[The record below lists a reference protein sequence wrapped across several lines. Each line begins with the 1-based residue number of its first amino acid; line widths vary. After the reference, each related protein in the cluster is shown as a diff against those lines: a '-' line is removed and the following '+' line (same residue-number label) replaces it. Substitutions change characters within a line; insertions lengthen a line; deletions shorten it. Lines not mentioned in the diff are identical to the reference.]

1 MAFTIPDDELGTVSK
16 LSNYPNRIERLKA
29 AALKAQFDA
38 DAKTVM
44 GALKRLIQEL
54 GLATAARNVGFK
66 KTTAVNADNVQDAI
80 ENVQRQIA
88 GVSQSGIADASI
100 TAAKIADGAVGTAAI
115 ADDAITADKLARSA
129 VDTDAIKWGAVD
141 AYRLK
146 DAAVTEAKLAN
157 GAVTESKIGYY
168 AVTEKK
174 IASGAVTSEKIAN
187 RTINS
192 AKMGDASVTERAL
205 CDGAVTKDKVADGA
219 VTEEKL
225 AAGAVTAEKLASD
238 ALDSVLNAYF
248 LKVYPVGAFYFS
260 ASSDNP
266 ATLFGGTWTQI
277 KDTFIL
283 AAGTKYKAGTT
294 GGEATHAL
302 TVPEMPNH
310 YHDEYA
316 GNDGGDSSAP
326 SGYIGWPSISYTSD
340 KTWLAKL
347 AKTSGTGGGAA
358 HNNMPPYLAVYVWQR
373 TA

>member
-1 MAFTIPDDELGTVSK
+1 MAFTIPDDALGTISK

-54 GLATAARNVGFK
+54 GLATAARNVGFE

-115 ADDAITADKLARSA
+115 ADDAITADKLAMSA

-141 AYRLK
+141 TNRLK
-146 DAAVTEAKLAN
+146 GAAVTEKKLAN

-168 AVTEKK
+168 AVTEQK
-174 IASGAVTSEKIAN
+174 IASKAVTGEKIAD

-205 CDGAVTKDKVADGA
+205 CDGAVTNTKVGYKALGEAISVTPSFMKSGGTASVNSCAFRYVKAVGVMLFQIELLGLSQQEVDSGVILTFSGLDKLPSEDAGFAAVVQVASMTGPNGFA
-219 VTEEKL
+219 
-225 AAGAVTAEKLASD
+225 LAS
-238 ALDSVLNAYF
+238 ACFYEGGGLRI
-248 LKVYPVGAFYFS
+248 VYPDGVS
-260 ASSDNP
+260 
-266 ATLFGGTWTQI
+266 TGGTV
-277 KDTFIL
+277 
-283 AAGTKYKAGTT
+283 
-294 GGEATHAL
+294 L
-302 TVPEMPNH
+302 T
-310 YHDEYA
+310 
-316 GNDGGDSSAP
+316 SL
-326 SGYIGWPSISYTSD
+326 SGWYFC
-340 KTWLAKL
+340 
-347 AKTSGTGGGAA
+347 
-358 HNNMPPYLAVYVWQR
+358 
-373 TA
+373 

>member
-29 AALKAQFDA
+29 ATLKAQFDA

-54 GLATAARNVGFK
+54 GLATAARNVGFE

-115 ADDAITADKLARSA
+115 ADDAITEDKLARSA

-205 CDGAVTKDKVADGA
+205 CDGAVTNTKVGYKALVEEISVTPSFAKSGGTASVNSCAFRYVKAIGVMLFQIELLGLSQQEAASGVFLTFSGLDKLPSEDAGFAA
-219 VTEEKL
+219 VVQVLSATGSSGF
-225 AAGAVTAEKLASD
+225 ALAS
-238 ALDSVLNAYF
+238 ACFYQGGGLRI
-248 LKVYPVGAFYFS
+248 VYPDDVS
-260 ASSDNP
+260 
-266 ATLFGGTWTQI
+266 TGGTV
-277 KDTFIL
+277 
-283 AAGTKYKAGTT
+283 
-294 GGEATHAL
+294 L
-302 TVPEMPNH
+302 T
-310 YHDEYA
+310 
-316 GNDGGDSSAP
+316 SL
-326 SGYIGWPSISYTSD
+326 SGWYF
-340 KTWLAKL
+340 
-347 AKTSGTGGGAA
+347 
-358 HNNMPPYLAVYVWQR
+358 V
-373 TA
+373 

>member
-29 AALKAQFDA
+29 ATLKSRFDA

-54 GLATAARNVGFK
+54 GLATAARNVGFE

-88 GVSQSGIADASI
+88 GVSQSGIADASV
-100 TAAKIADGAVGTAAI
+100 TAEKIADGAVGTAAI
-115 ADDAITADKLARSA
+115 ADDAITADKLAMGA

-141 AYRLK
+141 TYRLK

-174 IASGAVTSEKIAN
+174 IASGAVTSKKIAD

-205 CDGAVTKDKVADGA
+205 CDGAVTNTKVGYKALVEEIS
-219 VTEEKL
+219 VTPSFAK
-225 AAGAVTAEKLASD
+225 S
-238 ALDSVLNAYF
+238 
-248 LKVYPVGAFYFS
+248 
-260 ASSDNP
+260 
-266 ATLFGGTWTQI
+266 GGTASVNSCAFRYVKAIGVMLFQI
-277 KDTFIL
+277 ELIGLSQQEAASGVFLTFSGL
-283 AAGTKYKAGTT
+283 DKLPSDDAGFAAVVQVASMT
-294 GGEATHAL
+294 G
-302 TVPEMPNH
+302 
-310 YHDEYA
+310 
-316 GNDGGDSSAP
+316 P
-326 SGYIGWPSISYTSD
+326 SGFA
-340 KTWLAKL
+340 LAN
-347 AKTSGTGGGAA
+347 ACFYEGGGLRIAY
-358 HNNMPPYLAVYVWQR
+358 PDDVSTGDTVFTSLSGWYFC
-373 TA
+373 

>member
-29 AALKAQFDA
+29 ATLKSRFDA

-54 GLATAARNVGFK
+54 GLATAARNVGFE

-88 GVSQSGIADASI
+88 GVSQSGIADASV
-100 TAAKIADGAVGTAAI
+100 TAEKIADGAVGTAAI
-115 ADDAITADKLARSA
+115 ADDAITADKLAMGA

-141 AYRLK
+141 TYRLK

-174 IASGAVTSEKIAN
+174 IASGAVTSEKIAD

-205 CDGAVTKDKVADGA
+205 CDGAVTNTKVGYKALVEEIS
-219 VTEEKL
+219 VTPSFAK
-225 AAGAVTAEKLASD
+225 S
-238 ALDSVLNAYF
+238 
-248 LKVYPVGAFYFS
+248 
-260 ASSDNP
+260 
-266 ATLFGGTWTQI
+266 GGTASVNSCAFRYVKAIGVMLFQI
-277 KDTFIL
+277 ELIGLSQQEAASGVFLTFSGL
-283 AAGTKYKAGTT
+283 DRLPSDDAGFAAVVQVASMT
-294 GGEATHAL
+294 G
-302 TVPEMPNH
+302 
-310 YHDEYA
+310 
-316 GNDGGDSSAP
+316 P
-326 SGYIGWPSISYTSD
+326 SGFA
-340 KTWLAKL
+340 LAN
-347 AKTSGTGGGAA
+347 ACFYEGGGLRIAY
-358 HNNMPPYLAVYVWQR
+358 PDDVSTGDTVFTSLSGWYFC
-373 TA
+373 

>member
-29 AALKAQFDA
+29 ATLKGRFDA

-54 GLATAARNVGFK
+54 GLATAARNVGFE
-66 KTTAVNADNVQDAI
+66 KTTAVSADNVQDAI
-80 ENVQRQIA
+80 ENVQSQIA

-205 CDGAVTKDKVADGA
+205 CDGAVTNTKVGYKALVEEISVTPSFAKSGGTASVNSCAFRYVKAIGVMLFQIELLGLSQQEAASGVFLTFSGLDKLPSEDAGFAA
-219 VTEEKL
+219 VVQVLSATGSSGF
-225 AAGAVTAEKLASD
+225 ALAS
-238 ALDSVLNAYF
+238 ACFYQGGGLRI
-248 LKVYPVGAFYFS
+248 VYPDDVS
-260 ASSDNP
+260 
-266 ATLFGGTWTQI
+266 TGGTV
-277 KDTFIL
+277 
-283 AAGTKYKAGTT
+283 
-294 GGEATHAL
+294 L
-302 TVPEMPNH
+302 T
-310 YHDEYA
+310 
-316 GNDGGDSSAP
+316 SL
-326 SGYIGWPSISYTSD
+326 SGWYF
-340 KTWLAKL
+340 
-347 AKTSGTGGGAA
+347 
-358 HNNMPPYLAVYVWQR
+358 V
-373 TA
+373 

>member
-29 AALKAQFDA
+29 ATLKAQFDA

-54 GLATAARNVGFK
+54 GLATAARNVGFE

-115 ADDAITADKLARSA
+115 ADDAITAEKLARSA

-205 CDGAVTKDKVADGA
+205 CDGAVTNTKVGYKALVEEISVTPSFAKSGGTASVNSCAFRYVKAIGVMLFQIELLGLSQQEAASGVFLTFSGLDKLPSEDAGFAA
-219 VTEEKL
+219 VVQVLSATGSSGF
-225 AAGAVTAEKLASD
+225 ALAS
-238 ALDSVLNAYF
+238 ACFYQGGGLRI
-248 LKVYPVGAFYFS
+248 VYPDDVS
-260 ASSDNP
+260 
-266 ATLFGGTWTQI
+266 TGGTV
-277 KDTFIL
+277 
-283 AAGTKYKAGTT
+283 
-294 GGEATHAL
+294 L
-302 TVPEMPNH
+302 T
-310 YHDEYA
+310 
-316 GNDGGDSSAP
+316 SL
-326 SGYIGWPSISYTSD
+326 SGWYF
-340 KTWLAKL
+340 
-347 AKTSGTGGGAA
+347 
-358 HNNMPPYLAVYVWQR
+358 V
-373 TA
+373 

>member
-29 AALKAQFDA
+29 ATLKSRFDA

-54 GLATAARNVGFK
+54 GLATAARNVGFE

-88 GVSQSGIADASI
+88 GVSQSGIADASV
-100 TAAKIADGAVGTAAI
+100 TAEKIADGAVGTAAI
-115 ADDAITADKLARSA
+115 ADDAITADKLAMGA

-141 AYRLK
+141 TYRLK

-174 IASGAVTSEKIAN
+174 IASGAVTSEKIAD

-205 CDGAVTKDKVADGA
+205 CDGAVTNTKVGYKALVEEIS
-219 VTEEKL
+219 VTPSFAK
-225 AAGAVTAEKLASD
+225 S
-238 ALDSVLNAYF
+238 
-248 LKVYPVGAFYFS
+248 
-260 ASSDNP
+260 
-266 ATLFGGTWTQI
+266 GGTASVNSCAFRYVKAIGVMLFQI
-277 KDTFIL
+277 ELIGLSQQEAASGVFLTFSGLDKLPSDDAGFAAVVQVASMTGSSGFAL
-283 AAGTKYKAGTT
+283 ANACFY
-294 GGEATHAL
+294 E
-302 TVPEMPNH
+302 
-310 YHDEYA
+310 
-316 GNDGGDSSAP
+316 
-326 SGYIGWPSISYTSD
+326 
-340 KTWLAKL
+340 
-347 AKTSGTGGGAA
+347 GGGLRIAY
-358 HNNMPPYLAVYVWQR
+358 PDDVSTGDTVFTSLSGWYFC
-373 TA
+373 